1 MNYKSKFHKA
11 FTLAEVIVTLG
22 IIGVVAALTLPI
34 LTNKHQN
41 SVALAGIKVAYAK
54 INDGFLFMRSDENLD
69 DLRSLSV
76 FRNMTPETFQDE
88 SVQANLDE
96 QMKKYFNIVK
106 SYKAGETCSECPV
119 YVKMNGELADGGQY
133 DYAWRGFSSDGMIYF
148 MHLSGPQEAANKG
161 KIQSV
166 VAYFFVDI
174 NGTKLPNKWGKDMFQ
189 YALAQNGMLYSAW
202 GKELSEAMP
211 ESQTYWGENSSG
223 CGSPANKDVSSSSGY
238 ACTARIIEKSWKIDY
253 D

>member
-11 FTLAEVIVTLG
+11 FTLAEVLVTLG

-161 KIQSV
+161 KIQSI

>member
-11 FTLAEVIVTLG
+11 FTLAEVLVTLG

-76 FRNMTPETFQDE
+76 FHNMTPETFQDE

-161 KIQSV
+161 KIQSI

>member
-11 FTLAEVIVTLG
+11 FTLAEVLVTLG

>member
-11 FTLAEVIVTLG
+11 FTLAEVLVTLG

-161 KIQSV
+161 KIQSIV
-166 VAYFFVDI
+166 TYFFVDI

>member
-11 FTLAEVIVTLG
+11 FTLAEVLVTLG

-76 FRNMTPETFQDE
+76 FHNMTPETFQDE